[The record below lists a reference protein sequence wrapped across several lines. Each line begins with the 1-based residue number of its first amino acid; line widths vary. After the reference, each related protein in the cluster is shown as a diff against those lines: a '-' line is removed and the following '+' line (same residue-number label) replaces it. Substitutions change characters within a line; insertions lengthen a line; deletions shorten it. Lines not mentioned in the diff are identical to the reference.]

1 MKGHY
6 IREAQPSGKLG
17 RLAPYLKINE
27 FPQLPKALKGP
38 LRYCKSHSDM
48 VSHSQHSG
56 RIRERGLSG
65 RPQTNASIFYSPN
78 ENQWRGRGK
87 NQYSGS
93 SGPRHFRSCWSPF
106 RPGQVQE
113 PNHIQPIL
121 KIAQQW
127 HQETRVTKIQIS

>member
-48 VSHSQHSG
+48 VSPFTTLWQNQ
-56 RIRERGLSG
+56 R
-65 RPQTNASIFYSPN
+65 TWFVWKAPN
-78 ENQWRGRGK
+78 KCFNFLFSK
-87 NQYSGS
+87 
-93 SGPRHFRSCWSPF
+93 
-106 RPGQVQE
+106 
-113 PNHIQPIL
+113 
-121 KIAQQW
+121 
-127 HQETRVTKIQIS
+127 